1 MAFQTVSLGR
11 PQGASDAE
19 QLFTTALHTSRMS
32 RASRKHDF
40 WLEPEYFITK
50 SEQIDEPLGM
60 TLEREVEAAAG
71 NEIPDMLNAC
81 LEHKEIYV
89 KPSYGRKS
97 THMKKVY
104 DDVGASALVHAR
116 WDRKVYDG
124 MFGPLEQKTFA
135 AGGSTR
141 DETPSNTALNPVYDR
156 MLHASEMIADY
167 SFSMEDVFASI
178 IPTDE
183 QKVQDIAW
191 ISDKTKEEMS
201 IRQEL
206 ADIGVV
212 DVKTGKDTYTMKE
225 LAVAVRYSEQFSR
238 DTVRLSVI
246 DMWVD
251 FVIIRGR
258 NAIRNEGLRMA
269 ATGAP
274 TKSLT
279 DGYSLKTLRKIDF
292 HFLDVYPMTLG
303 VMSLD
308 TFTNFDQPL
317 GAASSASDTDTSENL
332 RTRTLIPVTNY
343 SLLNSLSMNTDIG
356 VVKSTDDAA
365 DSSSNG
371 VFLEDARNRVLQI
384 SGDYCMD
391 LHVFQNQFR
400 VKTTMTGQTMEDF
413 LTSVKVE
420 YVPVFKQKDA
430 RVVHTIS

>member
-1 MAFQTVSLGR
+1 MSFQTVQLGR
-11 PQGASDAE
+11 PQGAVDAE
-19 QLFTTALHTSRMS
+19 KRFTTALHTQQPRTSRIY
-32 RASRKHDF
+32 DF
-40 WLEPEYFITK
+40 WHEPGYFITK
-50 SEQIDEPLGM
+50 AEQIGEPLPM
-60 TLEREVEAAAG
+60 TLEREVKAAAG
-71 NEIPDMLNAC
+71 HELPDMLTAC
-81 LEHKEIYV
+81 MDYKEIYV

-97 THMKKVY
+97 MHMKQVLG
-104 DDVGASALVHAR
+104 DEGASALVHAR

-124 MFGPLEQKTFA
+124 MFGGLEKKTFA

-141 DETPSNTALNPVYDR
+141 DETPRNTMLNPTYDR

-167 SFSMEDVFASI
+167 SFSMEDVYASI

-183 QKVQDIAW
+183 EQVQDIEF
-191 ISDKTKEEMS
+191 ITDETKEEME
-201 IRQEL
+201 IRKEL
-206 ADIGVV
+206 ADIKVV
-212 DVKTGKDTYTMKE
+212 DVKTGKDTKTLKE
-225 LAVAVRYSEQFSR
+225 LALAVRYSEQFSR
-238 DTVRLSVI
+238 NTVRLSVI

-292 HFLDVYPMTLG
+292 NFLDVYPMTLG

-308 TFTNFDQPL
+308 TFVNFDQPL
-317 GAASSASDTDTSENL
+317 GAASTAGDTDTSENL
-332 RTRTLIPVTNY
+332 RTRTLVPVTNY

-365 DSSSNG
+365 DSATNG
-371 VFLEDARNRVLQI
+371 VFLADSRNRVLQI

-400 VKTTMTGQTMEDF
+400 VKTTMTGQTDEDF
-413 LTSVKVE
+413 ITSVKVE
-420 YVPVFKQKDA
+420 YVPIFKQKDA

>member
-1 MAFQTVSLGR
+1 MAFQTVNLGR
-11 PQGASDAE
+11 PKGADDAE
-19 QLFTTALHTSRMS
+19 KQFTTALHTQMPRN
-32 RASRKHDF
+32 SRKHDF
-40 WLEPEYFITK
+40 WHDPGYFITK
-50 SEQIDEPLGM
+50 SEQIGEPLPM
-60 TLEREVEAAAG
+60 TLEREVQAAAG
-71 NEIPDMLNAC
+71 NEIPDMLIDCMA
-81 LEHKEIYV
+81 HKEIVV
-89 KPSYGRKS
+89 KPTYGRKS
-97 THMKKVY
+97 TQMKKVF
-104 DDVGASALVHAR
+104 DDTGANALVHAH
-116 WDRKVYDG
+116 WDRKIYDG
-124 MFGPLEQKTFA
+124 MFGKLERKTFA

-141 DETPSNTALNPVYDR
+141 DETPRNTALNPTYDR

-167 SFSMEDVFASI
+167 SFSMEDVYAMI

-183 QKVQDIAW
+183 EQVQDIEF
-191 ISDKTKEEMS
+191 ISNKTKEEMQ

-212 DVKTGKDTYTMKE
+212 DVKTGKETKTMKE
-225 LAVAVRYSEQFSR
+225 LALAVRYSEQFAR
-238 DTVRLSVI
+238 NTVRLSVI
-246 DMWVD
+246 DMWID

-269 ATGAP
+269 ATGAR

-292 HFLDVYPMTLG
+292 EFLDVYPMTLG

-308 TFTNFDQPL
+308 TFTDFDQPL
-317 GAASSASDTDTSENL
+317 GAAHSGADTSTSENL
-332 RTRTLIPVTNY
+332 RTRTLVPVSNY

-365 DSSSNG
+365 DSATNG
-371 VFLEDARNRVLQI
+371 VFLADSRNKVLQI

-420 YVPVFKQKDA
+420 YVPIFKQKDA